1 MPSFST
7 PNRVSV
13 IVSKDLHQKLK
24 EQAAKEGRMLQW
36 LVERLLLDGLKSR
49 KAA

>member
-7 PNRVSV
+7 PGRQGLM
-13 IVSKDLHQKLK
+13 VSKDLHQKLK
-24 EQAAKEGRMLQW
+24 SQAKKEGRMLQA
-36 LVERLLLDGLKSR
+36 LVEQLLLDALKSR